1 MKIDDEFFKDFPV
14 RPSDEFLK
22 FIEAHPDF
30 NTHQLIYRAGWESG
44 KRVAV
49 CKCTACEREFTQEYV
64 PGDGDNF
71 PHTYSKATFGFR
83 NEEYGD
89 IVCGKMDCLC
99 PICGEPVRVLHV
111 SDFDRGG
118 NYRVAYG
125 SFLKVEV
132 IKGVL
137 CFFEYSSERYV
148 DKNGKRKI
156 YTHSSRSN
164 AYTKRNKKTV
174 VENPYNCDSWH
185 VNQKY
190 VTYVFGF
197 DSTKIFPFKDEMLV
211 GTDFENAKLEKYCF
225 SGGKVY
231 PAYYILTYRE
241 HPNVENLVMNGASYY
256 LSNELSRAYG
266 YYYTRGIDG
275 IDFSENRPS
284 KMLGLNKD
292 EFKIFVENRLDKYFL
307 DFYLENKSLF
317 SLEELVFMKRV
328 ETIYGIKDIIK
339 DKFNPVKICRYLLKQ
354 KERSSLINY
363 QFLKD
368 YWNLSEKVGILIT
381 EKNMFPKNLKGLH
394 DNFAARIEQ
403 ERKDSLKKKYEER
416 FKVLDRFSFE
426 KNGLLIRPCAIDSE
440 LFNEGKKLDHCVYGY
455 ASSHCNGSTAIF
467 FLRTKKQPDKP
478 YYTVEFNEKAI
489 SIKQN
494 HGYKNDMHG
503 TKPKPPEVEAF
514 IKEWLKHCRKVKE
527 LENGKSSSKSKS
539 RVAASS

>member
-1 MKIDDEFFKDFPV
+1 MKIDDEFFKDLPV

-64 PGDGDNF
+64 PGDDDNF
-71 PHTYSKATFGFR
+71 PHTYSNATFGFR
-83 NEEYGD
+83 HEEFGD
-89 IVCGKMDCLC
+89 VVCGRMDCLC
-99 PICGEPVRVLHV
+99 PICGEAVRVLHV
-111 SDFDRGG
+111 SDFGRDGK
-118 NYRVAYG
+118 YRLVF
-125 SFLKVEV
+125 SPFLKVEV

-137 CFFEYSSERYV
+137 CFFEYHSERYV

-156 YTHSSRSN
+156 YTYSSRSN

-174 VENPYNCDSWH
+174 VENPYKCGSWH

-190 VTYVFGF
+190 VTYVIGF

-266 YYYTRGIDG
+266 YCYTRGIDG

-292 EFKIFVENRLDKYFL
+292 EFKIFIENRLDKYFL

-317 SLEELVFMKRV
+317 SLEELAFMKRV

-368 YWNLSEKVGILIT
+368 YWNLSKKVGIPIT
-381 EKNMFPKNLKGLH
+381 DKNRFPKNLKGLH
-394 DNFAARIEQ
+394 DNFTARIEQ
-403 ERKDSLKKKYEER
+403 EKRDSLKKKYEQR
-416 FKVLDRFSFE
+416 LKVLEKFSFE
-426 KNGLLIRPCAIDSE
+426 KGGLLIRPCASDTE
-440 LFNEGKKLDHCVYGY
+440 LLNEGKKLDHCVYGY

-467 FLRTKKQPDKP
+467 FLRMKKYPDKP

-503 TKPKPPEVEAF
+503 SKPKPPEVVAF
-514 IKEWLKHCRKVKE
+514 VEEWLKHCRKVKE

-539 RVAASS
+539 RVAASA